1 MRPNLSTAPPIAHL
15 VGPGKLKITN
25 GRLVFSQPDQSPLS
39 LDLEKLQ
46 TGLCYGGVSISDE
59 ALACLLRQQV
69 ALVLLSPTGSKC
81 LGRLVSLDD
90 STLPIRVGQIQ
101 CLANSQQRLQ
111 IAKEFVTAKIDAHR
125 EAARH
130 YQRHQVPRAGEV
142 AKTLDQLRTQ
152 AAGTSDLATL
162 RGYEG
167 SAAATWFE
175 LFGQLIKSP
184 WSFTT
189 RNRQPPRDPVNSL
202 LSLAATWLCNRA
214 LAMLQSRG
222 LEPTLGALH
231 EYRSGRPALACDV
244 IEPLR
249 ATAVDRWVVKF
260 CNQKNLDPANFVM
273 DPEQGCRLPEGAF
286 GPTLA
291 HWETWCHESKVWT
304 QLTTSIDQLA
314 RRFRQFAQ
322 LPTG

>member
-25 GRLVFSQPDQSPLS
+25 GRLVFSQPEQSPLS

-46 TGLCYGGVSISDE
+46 TGLCYGSVSISDE

-90 STLPIRVGQIQ
+90 STLPVRVGQIQ

-111 IAKEFVTAKIDAHR
+111 IAKEFVTTKIDAHR

-142 AKTLDQLRTQ
+142 AKSLDQLRTQ
-152 AAGTSDLATL
+152 AAGTPDLATL

-167 SAAATWFE
+167 SAAAVWFE
-175 LFGQLIKSP
+175 LFGQLIKQP
-184 WSFTT
+184 WNFTT

-249 ATAVDRWVVKF
+249 ATAVDRWVIQI
-260 CNQKNLDPANFVM
+260 CNQGLLDPTRFTIT
-273 DPEQGCRLPEGAF
+273 EEHGCRLPEGTF
-286 GPTLA
+286 GETLA
-291 HWETWCHESKVWT
+291 NWERWCHEARIWKT
-304 QLTTSIDQLA
+304 LDEQLNRLCGQ
-314 RRFRQFAQ
+314 FRKFAQ